1 MREETGGCSR
11 ACVRATLTRW
21 AKRKTARLA
30 SPIAQAGAAVVLST
44 RSVTTAHHS
53 RIAAERDRAAD
64 GVRDIYE
71 FGEPRR

>member
-1 MREETGGCSR
+1 M
-11 ACVRATLTRW
+11 LTRW
-21 AKRKTARLA
+21 ARREKTARLV

-44 RSVTTAHHS
+44 RSRHCS
-53 RIAAERDRAAD
+53 RIASERDRAAD